1 MNTNEIM
8 VNEEVVEV
16 TEDMVNVGN
25 GKGFKVAAGVGLAG
39 LGGYTIYKFIVKP
52 LLAKRKAKK
61 EQQQWMDE
69 DYDNHEI
76 NDEEYFDED

>member
-1 MNTNEIM
+1 MNTDDIM

-16 TEDMVNVGN
+16 TEDIVNVGN

-39 LGGYTIYKFIVKP
+39 LGGYAIYKFIVKP
-52 LLAKRKAKK
+52 LLAKRKAEK
-61 EQQQWMDE
+61 EQLWMDE
-69 DYDNHEI
+69 DYDNHAI